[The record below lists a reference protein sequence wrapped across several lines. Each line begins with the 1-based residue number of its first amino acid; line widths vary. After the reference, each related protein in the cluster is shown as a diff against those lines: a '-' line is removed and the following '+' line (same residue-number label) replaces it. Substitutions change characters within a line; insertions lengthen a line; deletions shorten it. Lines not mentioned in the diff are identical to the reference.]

1 MYDTENSTKKDQGKI
16 NSSCNKIWGD
26 QETVASL
33 VSHGDDNIRITGA
46 KVANG
51 KIYAAFHPDSEKAK
65 KAVHFRKTPADYFS
79 GQTDTEY

>member
-33 VSHGDDNIRITGA
+33 VSHGYDNIRITGA

-51 KIYAAFHPDSEKAK
+51 KI
-65 KAVHFRKTPADYFS
+65 
-79 GQTDTEY
+79 